1 MYHLRVPQTAEELEE
16 YYQFR
21 WEMLR
26 KPLHQPKG
34 SERDAWDAMAHH
46 QMVVDEQGK
55 LVAVGRLYINADNEA
70 SIRFMA
76 VHPEVQDKGLGTLI
90 AMTLESVARQEG
102 VKRVT
107 CSAREDAVP
116 FFAKLGFVN
125 QGEITT
131 PQTTPVRHFLMI
143 KPVASLDDILHRGDW
158 CAQLQQAWYDHIR
171 KPVTRIHTTRCS
183 RVACSRWRH

>member
-1 MYHLRVPQTAEELEE
+1 MYHLRVPQTAEELES

-46 QMVVDEQGK
+46 QMVVDEEGN
-55 LVAVGRLYINADNEA
+55 LVAVGRLYINAENEA

-76 VHPEVQDKGLGTLI
+76 VHPSVQDKGLGTLM

-107 CSAREDAVP
+107 CSARSRASTWP
-116 FFAKLGFVN
+116 RMRLTRLSARFLSS
-125 QGEITT
+125 GECGTIT
-131 PQTTPVRHFLMI
+131 PP
-143 KPVASLDDILHRGDW
+143 
-158 CAQLQQAWYDHIR
+158 YHIGGY
-171 KPVTRIHTTRCS
+171 TIFY
-183 RVACSRWRH
+183 

>member
-1 MYHLRVPQTAEELEE
+1 MYHLRVPQTEEELDA
-16 YYQFR
+16 YYHFR

-46 QMVVDEQGK
+46 QMVVDEEGN

-76 VHPEVQDKGLGTLI
+76 VHPSVQDKGLGTLM

-107 CSAREDAVP
+107 CSAREDAVE

-125 QGEITT
+125 QGKS
-131 PQTTPVRHFLMI
+131 PP
-143 KPVASLDDILHRGDW
+143 
-158 CAQLQQAWYDHIR
+158 R
-171 KPVTRIHTTRCS
+171 KLRRFVTF
-183 RVACSRWRH
+183 